1 MMREP
6 IHSEKIIVKYK
17 DSMIL
22 PRAKESGPQERGIET
37 RKQDRD
43 HKRSSIQT
51 LEQELLLKSSTKFDK
66 GDDISYAITA
76 WLEARE
82 NLAQEG
88 GDDPE
93 LEGETPECV
102 NWWACE
108 CCYTA
113 DLVDWDGNSVN
124 QAIARAM
131 KDLETQTIPESLVE
145 QGGLAKDE
153 VAYKKMVSP
162 YDSRKYVEEVEN
174 SGPLLDE
181 LDVEKED
188 RMSPVNRV
196 NQERRLEESPDK
208 KIQENI
214 KEITAA
220 ELKLKAR
227 VKDAEENSGRIGDE
241 LDSQRRAVGMAVSE
255 KVDLMVAVASRD
267 TEIEALQAEISKLV
281 LGKEE
286 SIEESAPFVEE
297 AKIEE
302 ETPLVEEFIQESAP
316 VVEESIKV
324 TPDDVAE
331 TEPEDIKS
339 YEEVIIPVEETANDI
354 TEEKPTDPVVEDAT
368 SVVEEEEKAPVEAE
382 VTPDVDVEE
391 EASSSFEEITVPV
404 EEQVTAATETDIIV
418 PVMAELVAPVEEV
431 LVIAEEEQDKATVE
445 ETLVV
450 ETDAEEDC
458 SIVDVKEDTND
469 QEISAP
475 LEEEISLTTV
485 EATKESVAVP
495 LPTEDVPST
504 LPEEDQV
511 ITSEETDP
519 IEETQSIDIEE
530 KEKIE
535 EESVPIVKAETD
547 RGSSVISNTLDMG
560 SMESLEAQTDSASTN
575 SDDDNEKLETKTLEL
590 SRKNVEIFDDKQS
603 QIGKLF
609 EKHDI
614 EQVEMLQE
622 QLKEKDEFYEKQE
635 MDLIEKHQLQLKEKE
650 DFDKSSDIDDSLKA
664 KLDEINSLLK
674 LKTQEIEEFRRS
686 NQVPQRNKRAKAGH
700 G

>member
-1 MMREP
+1 ML
-6 IHSEKIIVKYK
+6 IGGHVIVAT
-17 DSMIL
+17 
-22 PRAKESGPQERGIET
+22 PRT
-37 RKQDRD
+37 
-43 HKRSSIQT
+43 
-51 LEQELLLKSSTKFDK
+51 
-66 GDDISYAITA
+66 
-76 WLEARE
+76 
-82 NLAQEG
+82 
-88 GDDPE
+88 
-93 LEGETPECV
+93 
-102 NWWACE
+102 
-108 CCYTA
+108 
-113 DLVDWDGNSVN
+113 WDGNSVN

-188 RMSPVNRV
+188 RMSPVNSF
-196 NQERRLEESPDK
+196 NQERR
-208 KIQENI
+208 
-214 KEITAA
+214 
-220 ELKLKAR
+220 
-227 VKDAEENSGRIGDE
+227 
-241 LDSQRRAVGMAVSE
+241 
-255 KVDLMVAVASRD
+255 
-267 TEIEALQAEISKLV
+267 
-281 LGKEE
+281 
-286 SIEESAPFVEE
+286 
-297 AKIEE
+297 
-302 ETPLVEEFIQESAP
+302 LVEEFIQESPP
-316 VVEESIKV
+316 V
-324 TPDDVAE
+324 
-331 TEPEDIKS
+331 EPEDIKS

-391 EASSSFEEITVPV
+391 EASSSVEEFTVPV

-458 SIVDVKEDTND
+458 SIVDVKEDTNV

-511 ITSEETDP
+511 IIQTSEETDL
-519 IEETQSIDIEE
+519 IEETQNTDIEE

-535 EESVPIVKAETD
+535 EESVPIVKADTD
-547 RGSSVISNTLDMG
+547 RGSIFTSHQRYSEMREGNWMC
-560 SMESLEAQTDSASTN
+560 TDSDCNNIYWSRSLHCYRDGCYEVQPGAWNCKDCANLN
-575 SDDDNEKLETKTLEL
+575 SKDNNSCYSCKHRTGMRARKCESFHERSLAKDAKLEKQRQTFNKIHEDVNRNELE
-590 SRKNVEIFDDKQS
+590 Q
-603 QIGKLF
+603 
-609 EKHDI
+609 
-614 EQVEMLQE
+614 
-622 QLKEKDEFYEKQE
+622 
-635 MDLIEKHQLQLKEKE
+635 
-650 DFDKSSDIDDSLKA
+650 
-664 KLDEINSLLK
+664 
-674 LKTQEIEEFRRS
+674 RS
-686 NQVPQRNKRAKAGH
+686 NSFFLVWHVITMKCLRKLWT
-700 G
+700 